1 MVACSILDDK
11 MQFRKA
17 CALRVDSNGI
27 INTASQFPSQAPVS
41 DLELNPNG
49 GMVVYL
55 LTPFIHPAYGTFNI
69 RTIGITDDGQ
79 VEFEKILVAPGV
91 NTFAERL
98 KTRGS
103 SENCFLSTI
112 ASCRGHLWKKT
123 KDSGWLVAGYWH
135 WNCKPNA
142 GNAVPGVIWILQI
155 NKAGSVIQ
163 ETIFED
169 FLEPLTDAFSIT
181 ADGGYLVGIT
191 DESRKEY
198 PYNRYWLIR
207 KSPSLLD

>member
-1 MVACSILDDK
+1 
-11 MQFRKA
+11 
-17 CALRVDSNGI
+17 
-27 INTASQFPSQAPVS
+27 
-41 DLELNPNG
+41 
-49 GMVVYL
+49 
-55 LTPFIHPAYGTFNI
+55 
-69 RTIGITDDGQ
+69 
-79 VEFEKILVAPGV
+79 
-91 NTFAERL
+91 
-98 KTRGS
+98 
-103 SENCFLSTI
+103 
-112 ASCRGHLWKKT
+112 
-123 KDSGWLVAGYWH
+123 
-135 WNCKPNA
+135 
-142 GNAVPGVIWILQI
+142 VPGVIWILQI